1 MFPSFLRR
9 KIYDFETF
17 PYFECSLSFWAEFSP
32 FQNDDDDF
40 CLVLLLL
47 LRGGG
52 AGDVL
57 IPPALLC
64 VAEHPVPSLVQRAA
78 IHPAAA
84 QHENVAC
91 LRGCIII
98 RLSAIFFLLLCNQ
111 PAFSFFFQI

>member
-17 PYFECSLSFWAEFSP
+17 PYFECSLSFWAEFSS

-47 LRGGG
+47 LREGG

-57 IPPALLC
+57 IPLLLLC

-84 QHENVAC
+84 GTTRKCGLPPRLHHHQIVCYFFCYFVTRQHF
-91 LRGCIII
+91 L
-98 RLSAIFFLLLCNQ
+98 FF
-111 PAFSFFFQI
+111 